1 MRVDQST
8 TFFIAH
14 SGLKL
19 VDPDARVDCHGF
31 PLYVLQ
37 PGGALGLEYTKEG
50 EEAHT

>member
-8 TFFIAH
+8 TFFVAH

-19 VDPDARVDCHGF
+19 VDPDARVYCHGF

-37 PGGALGLEYTKEG
+37 PGGTLGLEYTKEG
-50 EEAHT
+50 QEAHT